1 MKKFMMALVFLMTM
15 VVSVNAEEIKQLTK
29 TLKTTIK
36 CEDVYLPCWGENKH
50 SLTST
55 TVTIDFN
62 YFDEYGSSLLLTLK
76 NEGGEVFNYFQ
87 DVSIFYQNKECWMIY
102 NNIGSELLMI
112 YLNNSNTYS
121 LVIYDEAVMN

>member
-1 MKKFMMALVFLMTM
+1 M
-15 VVSVNAEEIKQLTK
+15 
-29 TLKTTIK
+29 
-36 CEDVYLPCWGENKH
+36 PCWGENKH